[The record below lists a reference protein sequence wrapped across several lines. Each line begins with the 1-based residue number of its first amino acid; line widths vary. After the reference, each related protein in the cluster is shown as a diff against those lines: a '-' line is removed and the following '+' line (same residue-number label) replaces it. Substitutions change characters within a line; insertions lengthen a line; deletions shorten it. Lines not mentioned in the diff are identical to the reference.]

1 LESAVYNFKPPVATP
16 SEQAAEVARFHAE
29 MIAEEARKSPEALL
43 AYLREHFPARWVQCV
58 PPTHRFWDAPC
69 AEYAFGKVL
78 VKVTFSKAGC
88 AVDLYPNVM
97 PQRRSVHAV
106 EFAQELRAAVKVAA
120 VSQSPAMDL
129 PMWAI

>member
-1 LESAVYNFKPPVATP
+1 MYNLKPADATP
-16 SEQAAEVARFHAE
+16 QEQAAEVARFHAE
-29 MIAEEARKSPEALL
+29 LHAEEARKSPEALL
-43 AYLREHFPARWVQCV
+43 AYLGEHFPARWIQCV
-58 PPTHRFWDAPC
+58 PPLHRFWDATC

-120 VSQSPAMDL
+120 VSQNPAMDL
-129 PMWAI
+129 PKWAI